1 MEVHNSRAPALARPL
16 LHRKIGRG
24 DVEMWRRVEEGERDW
39 RGKSGRRIQLGK
51 ILKKKREEGEQ
62 QPGLGAY
69 WVKENKTCHLAKERR

>member
-51 ILKKKREEGEQ
+51 IKKKTGRGGATA
-62 QPGLGAY
+62 GLGSILGQR
-69 WVKENKTCHLAKERR
+69 K

>member
-51 ILKKKREEGEQ
+51 ILKKKTGRGGATA
-62 QPGLGAY
+62 GLGSILGQR
-69 WVKENKTCHLAKERR
+69 K

>member
-39 RGKSGRRIQLGK
+39 RGESGRRIQLGK
-51 ILKKKREEGEQ
+51 I
-62 QPGLGAY
+62 
-69 WVKENKTCHLAKERR
+69 

>member
-51 ILKKKREEGEQ
+51 ILKKNGKRGSNSRAWEHIGSKKIKR
-62 QPGLGAY
+62 
-69 WVKENKTCHLAKERR
+69 VI

>member
-39 RGKSGRRIQLGK
+39 RGESGRRIQLGK
-51 ILKKKREEGEQ
+51 IKKNGKRGSNSRAWEHIGSKKIKR
-62 QPGLGAY
+62 
-69 WVKENKTCHLAKERR
+69 VI

>member
-51 ILKKKREEGEQ
+51 IFLKNGKRGSNSRAWEHIGSKKIKR
-62 QPGLGAY
+62 
-69 WVKENKTCHLAKERR
+69 VI